1 MSGPVQFG
9 SFQIQTSNNDAL
21 YVVRNLITHT
31 IGDCMWFNRTSN
43 TALLIALLWPGGVLL
58 SQSRE
63 GSAFNQSKFVP
74 DIAFII
80 DVSGVARDMPNEK
93 YYSLVIP
100 GFSYPFLNETGST
113 GSSAHRGLNFNYG
126 EMSLYS
132 VVDPYFDMFA
142 VLDLSPDGAGLEEA
156 YFTTRQLP
164 YGFQIKA
171 GKFLASFGRINEQHE
186 HYWDFANRPLIATAL
201 FGDEG
206 LNEIGAQ
213 VTWVAPTSFYLLFGA
228 EVLSGE
234 NDRSFGTSGF
244 SDPAG
249 GVTVD
254 GAQGPNL
261 YIVFIRSSF
270 DIGDASFLLGA
281 SNAAGTT
288 RIDRGFS
295 SGEGAGEAVKANT
308 DIIGSDLTVKYSLD
322 AIRLLSFQTEYM
334 YRVTD
339 GTEYERDVSNA
350 VSSAGLNKHHS
361 GFYAQFTAKTNLR
374 WRLGVRYDLLMQN
387 DASLAGVD
395 QHMPSNLPR
404 YSAMIEYNPTEFSR
418 LRLQYDR
425 DESRYIP
432 VSGGW
437 SRQPYSQII
446 LQANLTIGAHG
457 AHAF

>member
-1 MSGPVQFG
+1 MDDDVS
-9 SFQIQTSNNDAL
+9 A
-21 YVVRNLITHT
+21 VVRKTRTLIFE
-31 IGDCMWFNRTSN
+31 DCMRLN
-43 TALLIALLWPGGVLL
+43 TTISAAALLMFLWPGGLL
-58 SQSRE
+58 PAQTRE

-80 DVSGVARDMPNEK
+80 DVSGVARDITNEK
-93 YYSLVIP
+93 YYSLTIP
-100 GFSYPFLNETGST
+100 GFSYPFLNDPGAYGLDS
-113 GSSAHRGLNFNYG
+113 HRGLNFNYG
-126 EMSLYS
+126 ELSLYS

-142 VLDLSPDGAGLEEA
+142 VLDLSPESAGLEEA

-201 FGDEG
+201 FGAEG

-213 VTWVAPTSFYLLFGA
+213 ATWVAPTSFYLLFGA
-228 EVLSGE
+228 EILSGE
-234 NDRSFGTSGF
+234 NDQSFGTSGF

-261 YIVFIRSSF
+261 AIGFIRTSF
-270 DIGDASFLLGA
+270 DIGDASFLLGV

-288 RIDRGFS
+288 RIDQGFS
-295 SGEGAGEAVKANT
+295 ALDGTGTAVKANT
-308 DIIGSDLTVKYSLD
+308 DIIGGDLTVKYSLD
-322 AIRLLSFQTEYM
+322 AIRLLSFQAEYM
-334 YRVTD
+334 HRVMD
-339 GTEYERDVSNA
+339 GTEYERDLSNA
-350 VSSAGLNKHHS
+350 VSSAGLDKHHS
-361 GFYAQFTAKTNLR
+361 GFYAEVTAKTNLR
-374 WRLGVRYDLLMQN
+374 WRLGVRYDLLTQN
-387 DASLAGVD
+387 DVSLGGAD
-395 QHMPSNLPR
+395 QHQPSNLPR

-418 LRLQYDR
+418 IRLQFDR
-425 DESRYIP
+425 DESLYLP
-432 VSGGW
+432 VAGGW
-437 SRQPYSQII
+437 SRQPYSQLI